1 MLRDGKNRDEITG
14 FVTPY
19 WTHLSDIENG
29 DYDNVFSFTTPIS
42 SDLNNDL
49 GELKALILARGD
61 RKATYKDIVGLTSDE
76 YNRSTA
82 DSIATGMSVMLQAQ
96 AQLDQLIN
104 RDDQQRLM
112 IHFVRI
118 QHLENLPEI
127 QHPLPEQ
134 MRMVIPLRSHPE

>member
-1 MLRDGKNRDEITG
+1 MKNRDEITG
-14 FVTPY
+14 FVTLLDTSFRY
-19 WTHLSDIENG
+19 RERH
-29 DYDNVFSFTTPIS
+29 YDNVFSFTTPIS

-82 DSIATGMSVMLQAQ
+82 RFYRNRNVCHVTGTGAVRSVSHGMITA
-96 AQLDQLIN
+96 IN
-104 RDDQQRLM
+104 

-118 QHLENLPEI
+118 QHLENLREI

-134 MRMVIPLRSHPE
+134 MRMVIPLRSHQE